1 MNDDIHDLSA
11 LCPPP
16 DEPIPLNASTRSHP
30 EVAIPP
36 DHQALNRLYGVG
48 CFDEFLWIYG
58 CGAANRNLDIGER
71 SREMQNI
78 LRGKEVADL
87 RAHLEPYGVGPED
100 LVQWGTTD
108 NGDAL
113 MWIPAGDPEQWDS
126 ILISAGQLFF
136 ATSSK
141 SSAGVLLDLLTGT
154 LRINFFPE
162 DFPSGTPEFSENP
175 YA

>member
-1 MNDDIHDLSA
+1 MNDDIRALTA

-16 DEPIPLNASTRSHP
+16 EDPIALGSCDAGSP
-30 EVAIPP
+30 EVVVPSV
-36 DHQALNRLYGVG
+36 HRELNRLYGVG

-58 CGAANRNLDIGER
+58 CGAANRNLDIGDR
-71 SREMQNI
+71 SREMQRI
-78 LRGKEVADL
+78 LGSKEAGAL
-87 RAHLEPYGVGPED
+87 RARLEPYGVNPED

-126 ILISAGQLFF
+126 IFVSAGQLFF

-154 LRINFFPE
+154 LRLNFFPE
-162 DFPSGTPEFSENP
+162 DFPSEAPEFSENP